1 MITSDDRLFSLLHI
15 CAGDGIN
22 PSRIPG
28 YTYVLQRAGLDT
40 GYAFKLTV
48 RGISCSPLDS
58 KLSDCISNGF
68 IEKVEGLY
76 RCTPAGYLYYDNVM
90 VTALE
95 DSVLDYAKSTL
106 DKLTDSEL
114 DFLCAVD
121 RVILDVICQ
130 GGSQALIDEREKII
144 TILQSYSSE
153 YTVDNFNTAI
163 RFFKEVAIL

>member
-15 CAGDGIN
+15 CSEGGIA

-28 YTYVLQRAGLDT
+28 YTYVMQRAGLDT

-48 RGISCSPLDS
+48 RGISCKPLDS
-58 KLSDCISNGF
+58 KLNDCISNGM
-68 IEKVEGLY
+68 IEKAGGLY
-76 RCTPAGYLYYDNVM
+76 KCTNAGNLYYDNVM

-95 DSVLDYAKSTL
+95 DSILDYAKSKL
-106 DKLTDSEL
+106 DELTDSEL

-121 RVILDVICQ
+121 RVILDILCQ
-130 GGSQALIDEREKII
+130 GGSQALIDKREKIV

-163 RFFKEVAIL
+163 RFFKEIVIL